1 MRALAIVH
9 QPDAGPGVFAEALAA
24 KGVELDRWLIADA
37 PAPADPGGYDAV
49 LTFGGA
55 MHTDHEAD
63 HPWLREEKSI
73 LADLI
78 ERRVP
83 LLGMCLGCQLV
94 AEAAGAKPRRAS
106 APEIGWDEVEL
117 TPEAARR
124 PAARRAP
131 GALLGVPVA
140 QLRGAAPARGHRAR
154 PQPGLPAGLP
164 ARAARR
170 GASSSTRR

>member
-1 MRALAIVH
+1 M
-9 QPDAGPGVFAEALAA
+9 FAEALAA

-37 PAPADPGGYDAV
+37 PAPADPSGYDAV

-55 MHTDHEAD
+55 MHADHEAD
-63 HPWLREEKSI
+63 HPWLQEEKSI

-94 AEAAGAKPRRAS
+94 AEAAGAEPRRAS
-106 APEIGWDEVEL
+106 TPEIGWHEVEL
-117 TPEAARR
+117 TPEAAGD
-124 PAARRAP
+124 P
-131 GALLGVPVA
+131 
-140 QLRGAAPARGHRAR
+140 LRGSCRRTSRRSSGTATRSRSHAR
-154 PQPGLPAGLP
+154 PRHSLG
-164 ARAARR
+164 ARSACRPSGSRVPR